1 MFDFRAWLRKTFTPM
16 VGASACAA
24 IMAGQATAGNIVLT
38 GHDDDFH
45 DRGDDISINNPA
57 NMPGM
62 QLKAMVA
69 FARAGAPDPT
79 KPVLVFD
86 QGNEMTVSLT
96 GLLVPFTNV
105 NPATGDLAG
114 KINPLDFDVTKYSAI
129 VIASA
134 QSCGGCD
141 NTVNGYN
148 NIALDKVAIAA
159 FINAGGGVV
168 QTTGGTTAAS
178 RAAAYAYLPGTAGVA
193 VFGSPPQTGYYQ
205 TNPDGLAAGIP
216 AVNNDSTHNFFN
228 EPGSGGTSAA
238 YKVFERNNEASGAQP
253 AETIGLRG
261 AMITHGTIVSGTPEP
276 ATLGLAAM
284 GLASLAG
291 YSLRKRK
298 KKES

>member
-62 QLKAMVA
+62 QLKAMIA
-69 FARAGAPDPT
+69 FARAGSLNPSL
-79 KPVLVFD
+79 PVLVFD

-96 GLLVPFTNV
+96 AFGVPFTNI
-105 NPATGDLAG
+105 NPAAG
-114 KINPLDFDVTKYSAI
+114 PIAASNFDATKYSAI

-134 QSCGGCD
+134 RSCGGCD
-141 NTVNGYN
+141 NTVVGYN
-148 NIALDKVAIAA
+148 NIAADSAAIAA
-159 FINAGGGVV
+159 FINAGGGVA
-168 QTTGGTTAAS
+168 QTTGGTTTAS

-193 VFGSPPQTGYYQ
+193 VFGSPPQTGYFQ
-205 TNPDGLAAGIP
+205 TAAGAAVLPLPIP

-228 EPGSGGTSAA
+228 EPGTGGESSA
-238 YKVFERNNEASGAQP
+238 YSVFERNLESTGATP
-253 AETIGLRG
+253 AETIGIKG
-261 AMITHGTIVSGTPEP
+261 AMITHGTIVTGSPEP